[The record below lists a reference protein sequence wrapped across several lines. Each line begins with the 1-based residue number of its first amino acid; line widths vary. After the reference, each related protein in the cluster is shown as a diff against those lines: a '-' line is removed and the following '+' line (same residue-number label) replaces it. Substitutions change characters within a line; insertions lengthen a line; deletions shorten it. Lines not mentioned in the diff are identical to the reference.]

1 MKKAL
6 IAILLAG
13 VIALTATACTSTTSA
28 GQKAAKQSVN
38 AEQES
43 IANGLKAIEK
53 TQPLPRFNYSQL
65 RQNLIELE
73 TAQADTTQTTSF
85 FFNLG
90 VQNPTQICPSIGF
103 PIASTTQLSNPEQKI
118 TDVGRSGG
126 NGNVVLPQIDP
137 NGIYSGQSTGTYVMC
152 LDAQGRAYAAYDEGT
167 VKTVTGP
174 ATWNETTHRIELT
187 GPPSFNFS
195 EGKK

>member
-1 MKKAL
+1 MKKVLTAV
-6 IAILLAG
+6 LLAG
-13 VIALTATACTSTTSA
+13 VVALTATACTSTTSA

-38 AEQES
+38 SEQES

-65 RQNLIELE
+65 RQNLIEIQ
-73 TAQADTTQTTSF
+73 TAQAQTTQTTSF

-90 VQNPTQICPSIGF
+90 VQNPTQVCPSIGF

-118 TDVGRSGG
+118 TDVGRSNGS
-126 NGNVVLPQIDP
+126 GNVVLPQIDP
-137 NGIYSGQSTGTYVMC
+137 NGVYSGQSTGTYVMC
-152 LDAQGRAYAAYDEGT
+152 LNAEGKAYAAYDEGT

-174 ATWNETTHRIELT
+174 ATWNEATHQIELT

-195 EGKK
+195 EGK